1 MSMTVVQAGI
11 LSLLQDSGRYG
22 HHRLGLS
29 NGGPLDAL
37 AFHYCNRL
45 LQNPAHATTIEISVG
60 GLQLAAQVDTYIC
73 LAGAPMPLTINGEE
87 RGLWE
92 VHRVRSTDS
101 IRIGIARSGCRSYLG
116 VADGFLVEP
125 SFGSTA
131 TVVREHIGGLRG
143 ERLRNGDVLPCGAV
157 TARKHFYLAEPDRP
171 RYQNTLTVRVVPGYQ
186 QRHFSRVQQR
196 RFFGSTYLVSER
208 SDRMGYRLQGPGIS
222 CALEGILS
230 EGICSGAIQIPPD
243 GQPIVLLNDR
253 QTIGG
258 YPKIGAALSLDTA
271 RLSQLRPGHSV
282 HFAPITPHTAH
293 KALRLAQRF
302 ALQRPLRERPA
313 TGRPADGRPA

>member
-1 MSMTVVQAGI
+1 
-11 LSLLQDSGRYG
+11 
-22 HHRLGLS
+22 
-29 NGGPLDAL
+29 
-37 AFHYCNRL
+37 
-45 LQNPAHATTIEISVG
+45 
-60 GLQLAAQVDTYIC
+60 
-73 LAGAPMPLTINGEE
+73 MPLTINGEE
-87 RGLWE
+87 HGLWE
-92 VHRVRSTDS
+92 VHRVRPGAS
-101 IRIGIARSGCRSYLG
+101 IRVGFAKSGCRSYLG
-116 VADGFLVEP
+116 VADGFLLAP

-143 ERLRNGDVLPCGAV
+143 ERLCAGDMLPCATVG
-157 TARKHFYLAEPDRP
+157 ARKRLFLAEGDRP

-186 QRHFSRVQQR
+186 QRHFSRAQQR
-196 RFFGSTYLVSER
+196 RFFGSTYRVSER
-208 SDRMGYRLQGPGIS
+208 CDRMGYRLEGPEIS

-302 ALQRPLRERPA
+302 GLQKPLRERPA
-313 TGRPADGRPA
+313 RGRPA